1 MLKKG
6 EIARNELDARQQTW
20 MRSKTEVQTI
30 EGNKIQL
37 MGDLDDAVYKL
48 ATIDSDTRNQ
58 IDGFK
63 AKISEIDEKLATGEA
78 HGSIVIRAPAS
89 GVIADIVGRPGQVL
103 GAGSTMLTIVPA
115 QAQMRAVLLAPS
127 SAIGF
132 VHNGQRVLMLYSAF
146 PYQKFSE
153 QPGTVVSIAQ
163 AAADPD
169 QAKAL
174 LAGSPLDKTATY
186 YRVVVEPDRQ
196 FVDVAGEPQALPAN
210 MRVEAYALL
219 DRRPLYRWILQPL
232 DAFSRAAHQG

>member
-1 MLKKG
+1 
-6 EIARNELDARQQTW
+6 
-20 MRSKTEVQTI
+20 
-30 EGNKIQL
+30 

-63 AKISEIDEKLATGEA
+63 AKISEIDEKLAAGEA

-89 GVIADIVGRPGQVL
+89 GVVADIVGRPGQVL

-115 QAQMRAVLLAPS
+115 HAQMRAVLLAPS

-132 VHNGQRVLMLYSAF
+132 VHHGQRVLMLYSAF
-146 PYQKFSE
+146 PYQKFGE

-169 QAKAL
+169 QTKAPLRRQPAGQDRYL
-174 LAGSPLDKTATY
+174 LSRGRRAGQTVCRCRWRASRLA
-186 YRVVVEPDRQ
+186 RQ
-196 FVDVAGEPQALPAN
+196 HAGRGLCAARSAPALSVD
-210 MRVEAYALL
+210 
-219 DRRPLYRWILQPL
+219 LQPL
-232 DAFSRAAHQG
+232 DAFGRAAHQG